1 MRCAGRRIARRPIA
15 LVLMVLVML
24 PSVALA
30 QDQPIV
36 RVTLSPESVSVGH
49 AADMRVTVLVP
60 TWFASPPV
68 FPSFE
73 IANAITRLPADSS
86 YPTSERVGNSTWSG
100 IVRDYRIYPLL
111 GATYRISGQSVLISY
126 ANPGGQPS
134 LAEITIPDIVLRA
147 TVPTGAEH
155 LQPYLAGR
163 ELQLSQEIEGDVAAL
178 QRGDA
183 IVVTYTAVLDGLPA
197 MFLPRLAPHV
207 ELEGVSIYAD
217 TPVVEDVTP
226 ARRREKLTLVFESG
240 GEFTLPA
247 VGLDWWNTA
256 AGRLERASVAA
267 VLFSVAGPTTTG
279 ASMGTTNHLPAGWWL
294 TAVFAALL
302 AAVLTRRRLP
312 ALTSRLRAALHAR
325 RQSEPHAFKD
335 LRGTIRH
342 GDPKTVYHA
351 MLHWLERIE
360 TGLDLRRFTV
370 SYGTDELSAAVYQL
384 TRATYSNSA
393 AQPDLRGL
401 YAELAAARR
410 RWQDTRS
417 PATGAVLPNL
427 NP

>member
-1 MRCAGRRIARRPIA
+1 MRCIGRRIARRLIA
-15 LVLMVLVML
+15 LVLVML
-24 PSVALA
+24 PSVVPA

-36 RVTLSPESVSVGH
+36 RITLSPESVSVGE
-49 AADMRVTVLVP
+49 AVDMRVTVLVP

-86 YPTSERVGNSTWSG
+86 YPTSERVGNATWSG
-100 IVRDYRIYPLL
+100 IVRDYQIYPLL
-111 GATYRISGQSVLISY
+111 GATFRISGQSVRISY

-134 LAEITIPDIVLRA
+134 LADITIPDIVLRA
-147 TVPTGAEH
+147 TVPTGAEN

-163 ELQLSQEIEGDVAAL
+163 ELQLRQEIEGDVTAL

-183 IVVTYTAVLDGLPA
+183 VVVTYTAELDGLPA

-217 TPVVEDVTP
+217 TPVVEDGTP

-240 GEFTLPA
+240 GKFTLPA

-256 AGRLERASVAA
+256 DGRLERASAAA
-267 VLFSVAGPTTTG
+267 VLFSVAGPTATG
-279 ASMGTTNHLPAGWWL
+279 TSMGTTNQLPAGGWL
-294 TAVFAALL
+294 VALFAALI
-302 AAVLTRRRLP
+302 ATVLSRRRLP
-312 ALTSRLRAALHAR
+312 ALTFRLRTALQAR
-325 RQSEPHAFKD
+325 RQSEQHAFKE
-335 LRGTIRH
+335 LRGTMRH

-351 MLHWLERIE
+351 MMHWLERLE
-360 TGLDLRRFTV
+360 TGLDVRGFAV

-384 TRATYSNSA
+384 TVAAYSDPAT
-393 AQPDLRGL
+393 QPNLSSL
-401 YAELAAARR
+401 FPELAAARR
-410 RWQDTRS
+410 RWRKTRS
-417 PATGAVLPNL
+417 PATDAVLPSL

>member
-1 MRCAGRRIARRPIA
+1 LA
-15 LVLMVLVML
+15 LAML
-24 PSVALA
+24 PSVVLA

-36 RVTLSPESVSVGH
+36 RITLSPESVSVGE
-49 AADMRVTVLVP
+49 AVNMRVTVLVP

-86 YPTSERVGNSTWSG
+86 YPTSERVGNATWSG
-100 IVRDYRIYPLL
+100 IVRDYQIYPLL
-111 GATYRISGQSVLISY
+111 GATYRIGGQSVRISY

-134 LAEITIPDIVLRA
+134 LADITIPDIVLRA
-147 TVPTGAEH
+147 TVPTGAEN

-163 ELQLSQEIEGDVAAL
+163 ELQLRQEIEGDVTAL

-183 IVVTYTAVLDGLPA
+183 VVVTYTAELDGLPA
-197 MFLPRLAPHV
+197 MFLPQLAPRV

-217 TPVVEDVTP
+217 TPVVEDGTP

-240 GEFTLPA
+240 GKFTLPA

-267 VLFSVAGPTTTG
+267 VLFSVAGPTATG
-279 ASMGTTNHLPAGWWL
+279 TSMGTTHQLPAGGWL
-294 TAVFAALL
+294 VVVFAALL
-302 AAVLTRRRLP
+302 AAGLTRRRLP
-312 ALTSRLRAALHAR
+312 ALTSRLRAALQAR
-325 RQSEPHAFKD
+325 RQSEQYAFKK
-335 LRGTIRH
+335 LRGTMRH
-342 GDPKTVYHA
+342 GDPKSVYHA
-351 MLHWLERIE
+351 MLYWLERLE
-360 TGLDLRRFTV
+360 TGLDVRAFTV
-370 SYGTDELSAAVYQL
+370 SYGTDELSAAVNQL

-393 AQPDLRGL
+393 AQADLSGL

-410 RWQDTRS
+410 RWRKTRS
-417 PATGAVLPNL
+417 PATGAALPSL